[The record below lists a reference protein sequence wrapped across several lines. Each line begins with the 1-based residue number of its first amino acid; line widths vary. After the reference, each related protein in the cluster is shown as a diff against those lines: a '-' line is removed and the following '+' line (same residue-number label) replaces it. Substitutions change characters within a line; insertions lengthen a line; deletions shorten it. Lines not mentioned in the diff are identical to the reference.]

1 MNVDTPSETQIIS
14 AIPTPSA
21 PTLDTPD
28 SARLEQ
34 LLSRKPRTFW
44 SDAWRRLQKNKLA
57 MLGLA
62 VLIFITLIAIF
73 APVIAPYP
81 YDQTNLEA
89 TRQPPS
95 PEHPLGTD
103 ALGRDMLSRV
113 IYGARISLTV
123 GIVAQLMILA
133 IGLPLGLMAGF
144 FGGKWDTIIMRGV
157 DILYAFPDL
166 LLIIIVMTY
175 MRQTLSQVKS
185 GPLLPFAGLDT
196 VTGGLLGIFLAFALT
211 HWLTVSRLVRGQVLS
226 LKQREFVEAA
236 KTIGAGNSRLLRA
249 HLMPNVLAPIIV
261 AATFGIPR
269 AIITEAGLSF
279 IGLGIQPPMP
289 SWGSLI
295 SEGVLSIQ
303 SQPYL
308 VVGPALALA
317 FTLLA
322 FNFVGDGLRDAFD
335 PWMNK

>member
-1 MNVDTPSETQIIS
+1 M
-14 AIPTPSA
+14 AG
-21 PTLDTPD
+21 
-28 SARLEQ
+28 
-34 LLSRKPRTFW
+34 LLARKPRTFW

-57 MLGLA
+57 MIGLA
-62 VLIFITLIAIF
+62 ALLVMAIVAIA
-73 APVIAPYP
+73 APLIAPYP
-81 YDQTNLEA
+81 YDQTNIDA

-95 PEHPLGTD
+95 PEHWLGTD
-103 ALGRDMLSRV
+103 ALGRDNLSRV
-113 IYGARISLTV
+113 IYGARISLVV

-133 IGLPLGLMAGF
+133 IGLPLGLMAGYL
-144 FGGKWDTIIMRGV
+144 GGKWDALLMRVV

-175 MRQTLSQVKS
+175 LRQNLAQVKS
-185 GPLLPFAGLDT
+185 GPLLALAGLDAI
-196 VTGGLLGIFLAFALT
+196 TGGLLGIFIAFALT

-236 KTIGAGNSRLLRA
+236 RTLGAGGPRIIRSHLL
-249 HLMPNVLAPIIV
+249 PNVLAPIIV

-317 FTLLA
+317 ITLLA
-322 FNFVGDGLRDAFD
+322 FNFVGDGLRDALD

>member
-1 MNVDTPSETQIIS
+1 MTAENRSETQII
-14 AIPTPSA
+14 AALPAAGPAERGTMA
-21 PTLDTPD
+21 G
-28 SARLEQ
+28 
-34 LLSRKPRTFW
+34 LLTRKPRTFW

-57 MLGLA
+57 MIGLA
-62 VLIFITLIAIF
+62 ALLLMAIIAIA
-73 APVIAPYP
+73 APWIAPYP
-81 YDQTNLEA
+81 YDQTNIDA

-95 PEHPLGTD
+95 LDHWLGTD
-103 ALGRDMLSRV
+103 ALGRDNLSRV
-113 IYGARISLTV
+113 IFGARISLVV

-133 IGLPLGLMAGF
+133 IGLPLGLMAGYL
-144 FGGKWDTIIMRGV
+144 GGKWDTLLMRAV

-175 MRQTLSQVKS
+175 LRQNLAQVKS
-185 GPLLPFAGLDT
+185 GPLMPLAGLDAL
-196 VTGGLLGIFLAFALT
+196 TGGLLGIFIAFALT

-226 LKQREFVEAA
+226 LKHREFVEAA
-236 KTIGAGNSRLLRA
+236 QTLGAGGPRIIRSHLL
-249 HLMPNVLAPIIV
+249 PNVLAPIIV

-317 FTLLA
+317 ITLLA
-322 FNFVGDGLRDAFD
+322 FNFVGDGLRDALD